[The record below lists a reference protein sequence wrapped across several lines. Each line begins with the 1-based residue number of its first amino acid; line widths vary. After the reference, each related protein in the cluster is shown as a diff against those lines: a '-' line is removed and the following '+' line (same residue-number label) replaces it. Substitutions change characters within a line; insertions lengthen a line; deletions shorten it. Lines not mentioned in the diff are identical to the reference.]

1 MTQGDGMA
9 DRNSGGVVI
18 DVHAHVMTPE
28 AEEIAAPLFTPE
40 RDPFIAYA
48 GPVSDAYNRMHFAE
62 ILPNLTQPS
71 QRLRDMDRMGVDIQ
85 AISVVPPQY
94 FYWAEPDVGARLSG
108 MVNDRLFEIV
118 QGHPD
123 RFVGLGTVPLQDI
136 DLALG
141 ELERV
146 VGELRFSGLE
156 ICTNV
161 NGIDFDHPR
170 FVPFFEKVVEHD
182 LLLVVHPNGFTH
194 GERLANYYL
203 INTLGMPM
211 DSTVFIARMI
221 FGGVMERF
229 PDLKVCVTHGGGYL
243 PFYAARFDHAY
254 EARDDCREHI
264 TREPSSYLAQM
275 YFDTMVFDPTMIATL
290 VKRWGADHVL
300 LGTDYPYDMGEADPL
315 GLLAKVEDLADKERT
330 LIAGGNAA
338 RLLGLEP

>member
-1 MTQGDGMA
+1 MTDG
-9 DRNSGGVVI
+9 NGGVVI
-18 DVHAHVMTPE
+18 DIHAHVMTPE
-28 AEEIAAPLFTPE
+28 AEEIAAPLLTPDK
-40 RDPFIAYA
+40 DPFIGFS
-48 GPVSDAYNRMHFAE
+48 GPVSEAYNRKHFAE
-62 ILPNLTQPS
+62 IVPKLTRPE
-71 QRLRDMDRMGVDIQ
+71 QRLRDMDRMGIDVQ

-94 FYWAEPDVGARLSG
+94 FYWAEPEVGAKLSG

-118 QGHPD
+118 QAHPD
-123 RFVGLGTVPLQDI
+123 RFVGLGTLPLQDV

-146 VGELRFSGLE
+146 VEELRFGGLE

-161 NGIDFDHPR
+161 NGEDFDAPR

-182 LLLVVHPNGFTH
+182 LLLVIHPNGFTH
-194 GERLANYYL
+194 GERLADYYL

-243 PFYAARFDHAY
+243 PFYPARFDHAY

-264 TREPSSYLAQM
+264 SRPPSTYLAQM
-275 YFDTMVFDPTMIATL
+275 YFDTMVFDPEMLGTL
-290 VKRWGADHVL
+290 IGRWGADRVL
-300 LGTDYPYDMGEADPL
+300 LGTDYPYDMGETDPL
-315 GLLAKVEDLADKERT
+315 GLLGRVKGLDDTERT

-338 RLLGLEP
+338 RLLNLDDSP